1 MAEILNDLQTT
12 VSEAIIFENLKRT
25 AEKLG
30 YLEELDKD
38 HWVTTAWLCKKIESL
53 ERNIQKLEKEII
65 NQTNEHLTIEVSN
78 LNKRVLNLE
87 RTQNEIL
94 KLLKNYKF

>member
-1 MAEILNDLQTT
+1 MLNDLQTT
-12 VSEAIIFENLKRT
+12 VSEAIIFENSKRT

-53 ERNIQKLEKEII
+53 ERNIQ
-65 NQTNEHLTIEVSN
+65 
-78 LNKRVLNLE
+78 NLE
-87 RTQNEIL
+87 
-94 KLLKNYKF
+94 